1 MAVFVECDGNM
12 KLISANDPRRW
23 MQQIEVTD
31 LLFRVKR
38 TLNRQWTMMTRRGEH
53 RFVPGAGKMQIQF
66 GLPAP
71 CECLVRN
78 RVQSVS
84 LISMRVFAYKKVCLS
99 ASGKGSYEKL
109 MEKGATIRRPNEVY
123 SNTRGIQSRPVIT
136 SSTRK
141 IRPKIAPSRQ

>member
-1 MAVFVECDGNM
+1 MAVFVERYGDM
-12 KLISANDPRRW
+12 ELISADDPRRW
-23 MQQIEVTD
+23 MKQIKMADV
-31 LLFRVKR
+31 FFGVKWA
-38 TLNRQWTMMTRRGEH
+38 LNRQWTMMTRRGEH

-84 LISMRVFAYKKVCLS
+84 LISMRVFAYKKYAS
-99 ASGKGSYEKL
+99 AHREIDHMRSLWIKGRQYV
-109 MEKGATIRRPNEVY
+109 APPWFY
-123 SNTRGIQSRPVIT
+123 SKTRGIQTRPVIT